1 MKNFWGSFLGAIA
14 GTVVA
19 GIVASVI
26 VLVGLA
32 LIIGSL
38 VSSGTSKSEIEI
50 SKNSVLRLKLDYDV
64 NDKTSHDPFSNMDI
78 MSMKSKAQLGL
89 DEMLASIRYAKED
102 KNITGIYLQL
112 STLPSGMATLEEIRN
127 ALLSFKES
135 GKFIVCYT
143 EYMTQK
149 AYYMATVAD
158 EIYLNPAGFMDFK
171 GLSFQLIFFSK
182 TLQKLG
188 LDPEVIRPTGN
199 RFKSAVEPYILDKA
213 SEANRLQLEVILNS
227 LWNKVAQDI
236 HNATGKSLDS
246 LDSYANNY
254 TISLASDAMAHQMVT
269 ALKYEDE
276 FLTILKQKSG
286 VDSTDEANVVNIE
299 KYAQKVS
306 RHLNK
311 KNKNKIAVIY
321 ASGEI
326 VDGEGSRNQIGGE
339 KFVKMIREVRND
351 ESVKAIVLRVNSPGG
366 SAMASELIWH
376 ELELAKKQKPLVV
389 SMGNYAASGGYYIS
403 CNADTIVADYT
414 TITGSIGVFSIMF
427 SIQKMLNEHLGI
439 TVDTVKSHRF
449 SDFPT
454 SSRPFTAEEKNVMQ
468 HQVDYI
474 YSLFLQRVADGR
486 HMTVQQVDSIA
497 QGRVWT
503 GADALKLGLVDV
515 LGGIEKAVHIASSMA
530 GLESYQMVTYPLEED
545 LVENFFKELSGG
557 MAKNMIQNGLKD
569 SYKYYEHLNKATN
582 LTGIQ
587 VRMPYTLDVY

>member
-188 LDPEVIRPTGN
+188 LDPEVI
-199 RFKSAVEPYILDKA
+199 
-213 SEANRLQLEVILNS
+213 
-227 LWNKVAQDI
+227 
-236 HNATGKSLDS
+236 
-246 LDSYANNY
+246 
-254 TISLASDAMAHQMVT
+254 
-269 ALKYEDE
+269 
-276 FLTILKQKSG
+276 
-286 VDSTDEANVVNIE
+286 
-299 KYAQKVS
+299 
-306 RHLNK
+306 
-311 KNKNKIAVIY
+311 
-321 ASGEI
+321 
-326 VDGEGSRNQIGGE
+326 
-339 KFVKMIREVRND
+339 
-351 ESVKAIVLRVNSPGG
+351 
-366 SAMASELIWH
+366 
-376 ELELAKKQKPLVV
+376 
-389 SMGNYAASGGYYIS
+389 
-403 CNADTIVADYT
+403 
-414 TITGSIGVFSIMF
+414 
-427 SIQKMLNEHLGI
+427 
-439 TVDTVKSHRF
+439 
-449 SDFPT
+449 
-454 SSRPFTAEEKNVMQ
+454 
-468 HQVDYI
+468 
-474 YSLFLQRVADGR
+474 
-486 HMTVQQVDSIA
+486 
-497 QGRVWT
+497 
-503 GADALKLGLVDV
+503 
-515 LGGIEKAVHIASSMA
+515 
-530 GLESYQMVTYPLEED
+530 
-545 LVENFFKELSGG
+545 
-557 MAKNMIQNGLKD
+557 
-569 SYKYYEHLNKATN
+569 
-582 LTGIQ
+582 
-587 VRMPYTLDVY
+587 